1 MDNHLDRPEIQQLA
15 TDESGSAIR
24 FSDTLDIDMFY
35 VGVKIEDQGETLGY
49 LRLAIPLATIEADL
63 SQLRQILLGITLIAS
78 ILAVL
83 VAILVASQTT
93 KPLRQLADTAAEISA
108 GNLQARF
115 IPTTQDEV
123 GQVATA
129 IDQMSQQLQSQI
141 SALQAERLKL
151 EVLLRQ
157 LHDAV
162 IMTDASGTVELAN
175 HSAGRLFALEGQEV
189 IGQPIARI
197 LRHHQLIEIWQRARD
212 TRQDQVDVLELLQAQ
227 VFLQA
232 SARTIQLE
240 EQYYVLMLFQ
250 DLTEVRKFE
259 TVRRDFIS
267 NISHELRTP
276 LASLK
281 ALTETLQDGAIDDR
295 EVAVRFLNRIEA
307 EVDSLVVMV
316 GELLELTKIESGR
329 VPIEL
334 APVKPKDLLTQ
345 AFQRMHAQAEREGII
360 MQIVPG
366 DELPQIYADA
376 PRLLQV
382 LINLI
387 HNAIKFT
394 PSGGQIELSAYQ
406 QAENVTF
413 CVSDTGTGI
422 PREDRARIFERFFKG
437 DRSRS
442 GGGTGLGLSIA
453 KHTIEGHRG
462 KIWVESEEGRGSR
475 FYFSIPAVK

>member
-1 MDNHLDRPEIQQLA
+1 
-15 TDESGSAIR
+15 
-24 FSDTLDIDMFY
+24 
-35 VGVKIEDQGETLGY
+35 
-49 LRLAIPLATIEADL
+49 
-63 SQLRQILLGITLIAS
+63 
-78 ILAVL
+78 
-83 VAILVASQTT
+83 
-93 KPLRQLADTAAEISA
+93 
-108 GNLQARF
+108 
-115 IPTTQDEV
+115 
-123 GQVATA
+123 
-129 IDQMSQQLQSQI
+129 
-141 SALQAERLKL
+141 
-151 EVLLRQ
+151 
-157 LHDAV
+157 
-162 IMTDASGTVELAN
+162 
-175 HSAGRLFALEGQEV
+175 
-189 IGQPIARI
+189 
-197 LRHHQLIEIWQRARD
+197 
-212 TRQDQVDVLELLQAQ
+212 
-227 VFLQA
+227 
-232 SARTIQLE
+232 
-240 EQYYVLMLFQ
+240 
-250 DLTEVRKFE
+250 LTEVRKFE

-281 ALTETLQDGAIDDR
+281 ALTETLQDGAIDAR

-334 APVKPKDLLTQ
+334 APVKPGELLTQ

>member
-1 MDNHLDRPEIQQLA
+1 
-15 TDESGSAIR
+15 
-24 FSDTLDIDMFY
+24 
-35 VGVKIEDQGETLGY
+35 
-49 LRLAIPLATIEADL
+49 
-63 SQLRQILLGITLIAS
+63 
-78 ILAVL
+78 
-83 VAILVASQTT
+83 
-93 KPLRQLADTAAEISA
+93 
-108 GNLQARF
+108 
-115 IPTTQDEV
+115 
-123 GQVATA
+123 
-129 IDQMSQQLQSQI
+129 
-141 SALQAERLKL
+141 
-151 EVLLRQ
+151 
-157 LHDAV
+157 
-162 IMTDASGTVELAN
+162 MTDASGTVVLAN
-175 HSAGRLFALEGQEV
+175 HSASRLFALEGQEV

-281 ALTETLQDGAIDDR
+281 ALTETLQDGAIEDR

-316 GELLELTKIESGR
+316 GELLELTRIESGR

-334 APVKPKDLLTQ
+334 APVKPEDLLTQ

-406 QAENVTF
+406 HAENVTF

-453 KHTIEGHRG
+453 KHTIEGHQG